1 MMYIK
6 NNLIY
11 KGVAMTRREGR
22 TLCDRLRET
31 QFSSVYHDDA
41 EMLYILYK
49 I

>member
-11 KGVAMTRREGR
+11 KGVATAREGR
-22 TLCDRLRET
+22 TLCDRLREM
-31 QFSSVYHDDA
+31 QFSLVFHDDA
-41 EMLYILYK
+41 KMLYILYK